1 MAFNHGTSPIVG
13 EELVFC
19 LDAID
24 KDSNPGSGDAPIDI
38 VNNVTHTNTE
48 NITLDSNPYFS
59 FSGGYARYADIAP
72 KIVGQQQGTMSCWWY
87 QTGGS
92 GNDAIFNAGDFST
105 NWNVDKMNLMWN
117 HSTNKLAVF
126 VNSTDTT
133 QIITGDFGDALS
145 PNAPYHIVW
154 SSTGHL
160 YVNGSLHADLSNTW
174 WFGDVNGFD
183 YFMFG
188 AVALNGSIYG
198 DQRAVGRLYNLMI
211 HNKALSASEVEHNY
225 NVQRKRFGV

>member
-1 MAFNHGTSPIVG
+1 MWW
-13 EELVFC
+13 
-19 LDAID
+19 
-24 KDSNPGSGDAPIDI
+24 SNRAGA
-38 VNNVTHTNTE
+38 
-48 NITLDSNPYFS
+48 
-59 FSGGYARYADIAP
+59 
-72 KIVGQQQGTMSCWWY
+72 
-87 QTGGS
+87 
-92 GNDAIFNAGDFST
+92 GNDVIINTGDFST
-105 NWNVDKMNLMWN
+105 NWNLQKMSIMWN
-117 HSTNKLAVF
+117 HTTNKLSVYCYADSTTAV
-126 VNSTDTT
+126 
-133 QIITGDFGDALS
+133 ITGDFGNALS
-145 PNAPYHIVW
+145 TNTLYNIVW

-174 WFGDVNGFD
+174 WFDDVNGFD

>member
-1 MAFNHGTSPIVG
+1 MANQYGANSIVSDK
-13 EELVFC
+13 LVLC
-19 LDAID
+19 IDAID
-24 KDSNPGSGDAPIDI
+24 KHSNPGSGTTVNDI
-38 VNNVTHTNTE
+38 GSGASHTDFA
-48 NITLDSNPYFS
+48 NITLDSNPYF
-59 FSGGYARYADIAP
+59 FLNGGYIRWTDIGP
-72 KIVGQQQGTMSCWWY
+72 KLAGAQEGTMSCWWY
-87 QTGGS
+87 QVGGT
-92 GNDAIFNAGDFST
+92 GNDAILNAGDFST

-117 HSTNKLAVF
+117 NSTDKLSVY

-133 QIITGDFGDALS
+133 AVITGDFGNALS
-145 PNAPYHIVW
+145 VNTLYNIVW